1 MDKDSNDPSIKV
13 NKFLLKYSSKDLPKE
28 KIIRVNSS
36 SQMHNEQKL
45 KKQKESC
52 KKLET
57 ELNKK
62 GKERSIVLYSI
73 LCFFLNLI
81 ILAMAGFSLYFILS
95 KLKAFKLSMQLIVNA
110 LLVRYYTNLG
120 IYHIRMLTVTKI
132 NITYIPNNTDP
143 SRMYYN
149 SYEIQKNRTEYIERL
164 INNIQA
170 DFFSG
175 SKYLEEMIAMNVK
188 LKEENEKKIYSISI
202 QNNLVYDK
210 TNFRNVSTS
219 YMVGIAEIYSHFYYL
234 ITNIENLENY
244 NSPELINFE
253 LNALNNAGVALNEI
267 INVFVDEIK
276 NKRKDHIKMS
286 YILIFLYLFIIIV
299 TFFLIKINYTH
310 ILNKR
315 DSYISTFYQINLS
328 FINLSIKKCEKFLN
342 RLNPNELV
350 SNKEEN
356 KNDFENSVSISNFD
370 DNTLSTEQIK
380 KNSNNKNSVSIS
392 NFDDNTLSTEQIK
405 KNSNNNNQIR
415 IKKREVKRKTNKN
428 LIFIFISFLIL
439 IFVFLL
445 VPILEFNN
453 YITNF
458 EIMSLYLYHMLHY
471 HNNIISIYN
480 IFSEFLF
487 NRTAIVENTPVL
499 TFLEKTITNTYDT
512 FVEDIVYQSTNSL
525 KIPGLYHIFV
535 NVQKGQLCD
544 GTDASGECEYYIQV
558 STSLGYYSFVMFWI
572 NEIKVKVFYAD
583 YMFNLVVLHY
593 IEDETNLTVDVI
605 LSVMNSRNN
614 EYIAIYVIFMV
625 VILILYFLYWNPFIT
640 DTQDQIYKTKLALN
654 IIPVEILDS
663 QTNIKNLLRIS
674 DLNE

>member
-1 MDKDSNDPSIKV
+1 
-13 NKFLLKYSSKDLPKE
+13 
-28 KIIRVNSS
+28 
-36 SQMHNEQKL
+36 
-45 KKQKESC
+45 
-52 KKLET
+52 
-57 ELNKK
+57 
-62 GKERSIVLYSI
+62 
-73 LCFFLNLI
+73 
-81 ILAMAGFSLYFILS
+81 
-95 KLKAFKLSMQLIVNA
+95 
-110 LLVRYYTNLG
+110 
-120 IYHIRMLTVTKI
+120 
-132 NITYIPNNTDP
+132 
-143 SRMYYN
+143 
-149 SYEIQKNRTEYIERL
+149 
-164 INNIQA
+164 
-170 DFFSG
+170 
-175 SKYLEEMIAMNVK
+175 
-188 LKEENEKKIYSISI
+188 
-202 QNNLVYDK
+202 
-210 TNFRNVSTS
+210 
-219 YMVGIAEIYSHFYYL
+219 
-234 ITNIENLENY
+234 
-244 NSPELINFE
+244 
-253 LNALNNAGVALNEI
+253 
-267 INVFVDEIK
+267 
-276 NKRKDHIKMS
+276 
-286 YILIFLYLFIIIV
+286 
-299 TFFLIKINYTH
+299 
-310 ILNKR
+310 
-315 DSYISTFYQINLS
+315 
-328 FINLSIKKCEKFLN
+328 LN
-342 RLNPNELV
+342 RLNPNELL

-356 KNDFENSVSISNFD
+356 KNDFE
-370 DNTLSTEQIK
+370 
-380 KNSNNKNSVSIS
+380 NSVSIS

-512 FVEDIVYQSTNSL
+512 FSEDIVYQSTNSL

-572 NEIKVKVFYAD
+572 NEIKVKVFYAKELFNQLNTAVWTLFPELRTIILFNTLHDDID

-605 LSVMNSRNN
+605 FSVMNSRNN

-640 DTQDQIYKTKLALN
+640 DTQDQIYKTKLTLN